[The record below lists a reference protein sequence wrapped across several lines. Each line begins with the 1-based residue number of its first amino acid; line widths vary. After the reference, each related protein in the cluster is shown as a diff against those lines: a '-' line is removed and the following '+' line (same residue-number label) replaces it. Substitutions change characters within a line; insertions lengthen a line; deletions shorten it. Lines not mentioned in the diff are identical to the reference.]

1 MNIPI
6 VKVVTKHFIL
16 IDNYTPTNSIKLH
29 LSWNELCAFYLIDLR
44 NETVHIIASWCDSTD
59 LWCVSTDD
67 NGVTTGLSVIDLMYN
82 KYITSLLLIKML
94 KAYKRVETLNHN
106 YYHINNPGKQQ

>member
-29 LSWNELCAFYLIDLR
+29 LSWNELCAFYLINLR
-44 NETVHIIASWCDSTD
+44 HKAVHIIA
-59 LWCVSTDD
+59 
-67 NGVTTGLSVIDLMYN
+67 Y
-82 KYITSLLLIKML
+82 
-94 KAYKRVETLNHN
+94 
-106 YYHINNPGKQQ
+106 